1 MPENKQ
7 SPVSEK
13 YDKLKV
19 TYSKLDEL
27 NNAYISIP
35 LKINSVL
42 TAAENITKLKP
53 HLDTILNV
61 KSKLIEQYGGK
72 GEKTISSTHK
82 NWDKFVRDFN
92 KSLENETEVEGIKK
106 IKKSELDLSREVGVN
121 IQGFIATLINCGLLE
136 D

>member
-27 NNAYISIP
+27 NNSYLGIP

-61 KSKLIEQYGGK
+61 KSKLIEQHGGK
-72 GEKTISSTHK
+72 GEKTINSTHK

-92 KSLENETEVEGIKK
+92 KSLEGEVEVEGLKK

-121 IQGFIATLINCGLLE
+121 IQGFIALLMSLGLLE